1 MKNLEEQKAIVL
13 VRKEELENKRAE
25 IYVREKA
32 AMGETIGSFFK
43 TFPQDVE
50 ITVSSGSV
58 YFKIDHPDYS
68 YKKELFNLYLR
79 ENWSEDGRAYNGVD
93 LSYYTTSTKG
103 MDSWELKRLQLLGKL
118 AEIVFEDQEKI
129 VDAANNTANEFKEE
143 YKEVYAELQIVGKE
157 LGEINEKIK
166 VIKDHETE
174 IKLRSEEG
182 VMFDKEVHIELKRNY
197 TARIAK
203 IKIVEIKGKTCTV
216 AIETNNN
223 YKTTESRV
231 NVENLIRQVKYHSA
245 L

>member
-13 VRKEELENKRAE
+13 VRKEELENKRAD
-25 IYVREKA
+25 IYVMEEQAISNALLPFFEGFNPDVYIEVTR
-32 AMGETIGSFFK
+32 GS
-43 TFPQDVE
+43 
-50 ITVSSGSV
+50 I
-58 YFKIDHPDYS
+58 YFKADHPDYS
-68 YKKELFNLYLR
+68 YRKELFTLYLR
-79 ENWSEDGRAYNGVD
+79 ERYFQEGQRYDGVE

-103 MDSWELKRLQLLGKL
+103 DNSWEMKRLRMLGDL
-118 AEIVFEDQEKI
+118 ADIVLKDQHDI
-129 VDAANNTANEFKEE
+129 VDAANNTANKFKEE
-143 YKEVYAELQIVGKE
+143 YKEVYAEMQEVGKE

-182 VMFDKEVHIELKRNY
+182 VMFNKEVYIELKRNY

-203 IKIVEIKGKTCTV
+203 IKIVEVKGKTCTV
-216 AIETNNN
+216 AIESINN

-231 NVENLIRQVKYHSA
+231 NIENLIRQVKYHSA